1 MIRREK
7 CNIGDQDIMVRWV
20 SQSTARVGFYSV
32 GEFKVTKI
40 REEGHG
46 EDCRNVEFVKG
57 KLI

>member
-7 CNIGDQDIMVRWV
+7 CNIGDQGIMVRWG
-20 SQSTARVGFYSV
+20 SQSTAGVGFYSV

-46 EDCRNVEFVKG
+46 EDCAEMWN
-57 KLI
+57 L